1 MSAFAYIPAPWI
13 LWVINP
19 PALGDPGM
27 DSEIK
32 VVPGFEDEARREEH
46 RSSDFSTKRSKLR
59 RFFMGFH

>member
-1 MSAFAYIPAPWI
+1 
-13 LWVINP
+13 
-19 PALGDPGM
+19 M

>member
-1 MSAFAYIPAPWI
+1 MAAPKKDPMDPTGMGFA
-13 LWVINP
+13 INP

-46 RSSDFSTKRSKLR
+46 RSSDSSV
-59 RFFMGFH
+59 